1 MAVMQRPGFL
11 PVLAATVGLFRH
23 ARRGL
28 ADPSLLPSI
37 ERAQADASL
46 DPQWLAAY
54 CACVGLQDDRH
65 LPPLAL
71 QIAAAPLHMAILGDA
86 RFPFRALG
94 MVHLTQRV
102 VQTRPLPSLAR
113 YDLRAFCADARWEKR
128 GMSFGLVTEAR
139 CDGEVVWRGET
150 RALAPGKTPAA
161 VTAPTA
167 DAPAEPADVA
177 DSEQVLRVPES
188 TGRRYAA
195 IAGDLN
201 PIHQHALLARLFGFR
216 RAIVHGTWTL
226 ARALAVAG
234 LPQAPAFA
242 LDARFRRPVELPSD
256 VVVRVWCAKGGDA
269 VPEGAPA
276 HRILVSPK
284 GGGRTCVDV
293 ELVETTAPS

>member
-1 MAVMQRPGFL
+1 MAVIRPPAL
-11 PVLAATVGLFRH
+11 VPVLASTAGAVPSCRAVGLD
-23 ARRGL
+23 
-28 ADPSLLPSI
+28 DPSLLP
-37 ERAQADASL
+37 RHRTGASECFARSSA
-46 DPQWLAAY
+46 WLAAY
-54 CACVGLQDDRH
+54 RACIGLPDDPH

-71 QIAAAPLHMAILGDA
+71 QTRGGATCTWPFSATRSF
-86 RFPFRALG
+86 RFERWG

-102 VQTRPLPSLAR
+102 DPDPAAWRPHACF
-113 YDLRAFCADARWEKR
+113 DLRAFCADARWEKR
-128 GMSFGLVTEAR
+128 GMSFALVTEAR
-139 CDGEVVWRGET
+139 WGGELVWRGET

-234 LPQAPAFA
+234 TAAGSPAFA
-242 LDARFRRPVELPSD
+242 LDARFPATGGTAVRRPS
-256 VVVRVWCAKGGDA
+256 CGS
-269 VPEGAPA
+269 GARGA
-276 HRILVSPK
+276 QMR
-284 GGGRTCVDV
+284 
-293 ELVETTAPS
+293 